1 MAAVRAPIVVLPMI
15 RMVDAVALAVV
26 VMMVVVVVTAVA
38 VAMVVVLLVVQA
50 EVEPM
55 AVRVVAKSAIVVEGV
70 VIPRIDME
78 SEMTV
83 TAVMAERAV
92 LAVAALPVLS
102 VVASVTRT

>member
-26 VMMVVVVVTAVA
+26 VMMVVVVVAAVT
-38 VAMVVVLLVVQA
+38 VAMVAVLVVVQA

-70 VIPRIDME
+70 VIPRMDME
-78 SEMTV
+78 SEV
-83 TAVMAERAV
+83 IVNAVMAQR
-92 LAVAALPVLS
+92 AVAALPVLS
-102 VVASVTRT
+102 VGASVTRT

>member
-1 MAAVRAPIVVLPMI
+1 
-15 RMVDAVALAVV
+15 
-26 VMMVVVVVTAVA
+26 MVVVVVAAVT
-38 VAMVVVLLVVQA
+38 VAMVVVLVVVQA

-70 VIPRIDME
+70 VIPRMDME
-78 SEMTV
+78 SEV
-83 TAVMAERAV
+83 IVAAVMVERAV